1 MDAGN
6 LIILRRLTA
15 LCSRSE
21 KCEHDAMEYMLSHGA
36 SQEDAEA
43 AVEYLTE
50 NKFIDNA
57 RYAEAFAADK
67 FKFSRWGSKKIA
79 NALKMKHI
87 PAQIINAALENAID
101 TEHEKQ
107 TVADEMAKKLRG
119 IKGDEP
125 KQKIWEKLMRFGVS
139 RGYSIEICKEVI
151 TTLI

>member
-6 LIILRRLTA
+6 LILLRKLTA

-21 KCEHDAMEYMLSHGA
+21 KCEHDAMEYMLSHGS

-43 AVEYLTE
+43 AVRYLTE

-67 FKFSRWGSKKIA
+67 FKFSKWGSKKIA

-87 PAQIINAALENAID
+87 PAQIIAAALENAID
-101 TEHEKQ
+101 SEYEKQ
-107 TVADEMAKKLRG
+107 TAADEMAKKLRG

-125 KQKIWEKLMRFGVS
+125 KQIIWQKLMRFGVS